1 MIGSRPTY
9 IVVGKKERD
18 PWPAYSEEFV
28 SVNQA
33 LLLQYHGLYMEC
45 PAAFVFIVAFLV
57 KTAT

>member
-57 KTAT
+57 